1 MKKSSG
7 SMIFLDEYLSD
18 DANYIIE
25 EMMNYHI
32 SKNYK
37 NVRDIILGY
46 NYKTRRWASKYGEN
60 LARKEIT
67 NIESVCSFFPRSSPS
82 NIEISKDVFI
92 KSGGMIFYED
102 EIFDNIRIHMDDV
115 VKRILDVLFTIS
127 ENVIDYKYVTDI
139 IVTEWNIRNTTSLHK
154 NNIPYDI
161 HGELHL
167 RPIEV
172 RENSWKEFK
181 SIVRNKG
188 LMTRDAF
195 KIAAIDFLE
204 NRADVLN
211 GKI

>member
-1 MKKSSG
+1 MKNPSE

-25 EMMNYHI
+25 QMMDHHI

-46 NYKTRRWASKYGEN
+46 NYKNRRWASKYGES
-60 LARKEIT
+60 LVKKEIIT
-67 NIESVCSFFPRSSPS
+67 TESVCAFFPKSSD
-82 NIEISKDVFI
+82 IDISRDIFI
-92 KSGGMIFYED
+92 KSGGMIFYDD
-102 EIFDNIRIHMDDV
+102 EIFDNVRIHMDDV

-139 IVTEWNIRNTTSLHK
+139 IVTEWNIKNTTSLHK
-154 NNIPYDI
+154 NNVPYDI
-161 HGELHL
+161 YGELHL

-172 RENSWKEFK
+172 RESSWKEFK

-204 NRADVLN
+204 NRADMLN

>member
-1 MKKSSG
+1 MKNPSE

-25 EMMNYHI
+25 EMMNHHI

-37 NVRDIILGY
+37 NVKDIILGY
-46 NYKTRRWASKYGEN
+46 NFNVRRWISKYGES
-60 LARKEIT
+60 LAKKEIIAT
-67 NIESVCSFFPRSSPS
+67 ESVRSFFPASSD
-82 NIEISKDVFI
+82 IDTYRDLFI
-92 KSGGMIFYED
+92 KSGDMIFYDD
-102 EIFDNIRIHMDDV
+102 EIFDSVRIHMDDV
-115 VKRILDVLFTIS
+115 VKRVLDVLFTIS

-139 IVTEWNIRNTTSLHK
+139 IVTEWNIKNTTSLHK
-154 NNIPYDI
+154 NNIPYDVY
-161 HGELHL
+161 GELHL

-195 KIAAIDFLE
+195 KIATIDFLE
-204 NRADVLN
+204 NRADMIN